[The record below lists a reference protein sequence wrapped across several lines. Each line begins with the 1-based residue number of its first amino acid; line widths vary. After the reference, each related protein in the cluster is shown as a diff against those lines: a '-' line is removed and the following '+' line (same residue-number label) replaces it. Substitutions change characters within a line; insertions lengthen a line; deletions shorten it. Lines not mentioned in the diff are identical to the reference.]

1 MKNTLKNNCNHT
13 LKQTHRERE
22 RERERGCETKPSNEK
37 QEIAF
42 FFFFLPCRMRKER
55 KDKTGG
61 KLVIFHL

>member
-1 MKNTLKNNCNHT
+1 MKNILKSNYNHT
-13 LKQTHRERE
+13 LKQTHI
-22 RERERGCETKPSNEK
+22 ERERGCETKPSNEK

>member
-42 FFFFLPCRMRKER
+42 FFLFSSM
-55 KDKTGG
+55 
-61 KLVIFHL
+61 